1 MPRHRGH
8 GEGSVVQRP
17 NGRWQAQISVG
28 GRRLTHTAN
37 SKAEALRW
45 VREHQSRAEQG
56 LLPPDGGK
64 VTLGAFLVQWLRAIE
79 PSVEPKTF
87 EQYSYLVRV
96 HLAPK
101 GSRLADLR
109 LVDLRADH
117 LQVLY
122 AEKLDAGLSSRTVQ
136 LMHVVLHHALEDAV
150 RWGRLARNPAKAAT
164 APRTRRAEM
173 HVWSAEQARAF
184 LAGVEGQ
191 RLEPLYRLALSCGL
205 RLGELLALRWDD
217 VDLDGRRLQVRRTLQ
232 RIKGKGI
239 VTGQPKSTKGRRQ
252 IVLPGPVVEGLRHWR
267 VQQKEERLIAGQRW
281 QDTGYVFTTG
291 VGTSIEPRNLH
302 RHFKQ
307 RAERLSL
314 PTIRFHDLRHT
325 CATVLL
331 SQGVHPKFVQELLG
345 HANISITLDTYSHF
359 LPPMAEE
366 TARTMERVLLGT

>member
-1 MPRHRGH
+1 M
-8 GEGSVVQRP
+8 
-17 NGRWQAQISVG
+17 
-28 GRRLTHTAN
+28 
-37 SKAEALRW
+37 
-45 VREHQSRAEQG
+45 
-56 LLPPDGGK
+56 LPADGGK
-64 VTLGAFLVQWLRAIE
+64 VTLGAFLVQWLRAVE

-117 LQVLY
+117 LPVLY

-150 RWGRLARNPAKAAT
+150 RWRRLARNPAKAAT

-267 VQQKEERLIAGQRW
+267 IQQKEERLIAGQRW

-302 RHFKQ
+302 RHFK
-307 RAERLSL
+307 
-314 PTIRFHDLRHT
+314 
-325 CATVLL
+325 
-331 SQGVHPKFVQELLG
+331 
-345 HANISITLDTYSHF
+345 
-359 LPPMAEE
+359 
-366 TARTMERVLLGT
+366 